1 MTCRGEGDVGDSVGT
16 VEATGSLQLPL
27 LLVLQGLGSSTLAC
41 LGVDNIVVVMME
53 MMLENILVLLLGSVL
68 CQELRRM
75 SFLLHNTL
83 Q

>member
-1 MTCRGEGDVGDSVGT
+1 MGDSVGT

-53 MMLENILVLLLGSVL
+53 MMLVIRMTAMLVISAQRWWSSLGIIQMAIV
-68 CQELRRM
+68 E
-75 SFLLHNTL
+75 FLLP
-83 Q
+83 